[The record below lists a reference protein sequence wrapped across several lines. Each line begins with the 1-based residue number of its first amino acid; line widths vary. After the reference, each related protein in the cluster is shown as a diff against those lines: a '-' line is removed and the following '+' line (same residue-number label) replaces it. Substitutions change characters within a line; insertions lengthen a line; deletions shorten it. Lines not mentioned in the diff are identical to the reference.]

1 MTISLEEHV
10 ARLDA
15 KDVRNAMPMYGEI
28 PWELLIAAVSEA
40 HGCPWSKKHPE
51 GSIGHEMVGSNMNSL
66 NRVVSAFLRAAI
78 AAVREREGVERKPP
92 GLTDEQAICAAHVV
106 VETVK
111 AKLNLLPKAKPMPY
125 HDPAPDPAEAM
136 LAEIEWLKSAGRK
149 QGQQIAD
156 SVEIE
161 IIERVEAMRAKLK
174 LATDFLEDVQ
184 DGLRINGWGKELGEL
199 FAALKGNGE

>member
-10 ARLDA
+10 ARPIYEAYGFAYDG
-15 KDVRNAMPMYGEI
+15 RTINGRGQPYGE
-28 PWELLIAAVSEA
+28 WAKALKAA
-40 HGCPWSKKHPE
+40 
-51 GSIGHEMVGSNMNSL
+51 
-66 NRVVSAFLRAAI
+66 RAAI
-78 AAVREREGVERKPP
+78 DAVRANVRGVERKPP

-111 AKLNLLPKAKPMPY
+111 AKLNWLPKAKPMPY

-161 IIERVEAMRAKLK
+161 IIERVEAMRAKCEAIARQMDPYGWQPLMQTRIADAIASLK
-174 LATDFLEDVQ
+174 A
-184 DGLRINGWGKELGEL
+184 RC
-199 FAALKGNGE
+199 